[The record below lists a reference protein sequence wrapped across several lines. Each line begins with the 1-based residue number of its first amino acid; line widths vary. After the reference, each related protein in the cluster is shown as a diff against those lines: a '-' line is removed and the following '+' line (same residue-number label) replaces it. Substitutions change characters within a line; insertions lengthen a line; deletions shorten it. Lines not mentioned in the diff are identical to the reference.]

1 MSVLCRC
8 ASESAPGFVE
18 WFDKGSF
25 DEGPL
30 NDGSWNG
37 LLPLNMFSTTWL
49 PGSVLLSSVS
59 LMLWAPP
66 VGKATMSPVAK
77 CIGSLA
83 LLMLSQQLP
92 STTT

>member
-1 MSVLCRC
+1 MSVL
-8 ASESAPGFVE
+8 V
-18 WFDKGSF
+18 DKGSL
-25 DEGPL
+25 DSGA
-30 NDGSWNG
+30 WNG
-37 LLPLNMFSTTWL
+37 LLPLNIFSTTWL

-66 VGKATMSPVAK
+66 VGKATMSPVAS
-77 CIGSLA
+77 CIGPL